1 MPLHAMSVEGRESAT
16 VMLDRKSGSR
26 ASVAQGTR
34 VGLIM
39 PGGGARG
46 AYQVG
51 VLKAIAESLPRRA
64 PNPFAVISGTSAGAI
79 NSVVLASQARIFRHA
94 VCDLERVWGHFRCH
108 HVFRCDSWTMLRS
121 SLHWT
126 AAIMLGGLGGA
137 NPRSLL
143 DNSPLRELL
152 GRAVNLRAIRESINR
167 GYLDAVAITAA
178 GYDSARSVSFFQ
190 GGAMHAAWERVRRLG
205 RPTVITL
212 DHLMASIAVP
222 LVFPPVM
229 IEREFFGD
237 GAMRQATP
245 LAPAVHLGADR
256 LLVIGVR
263 DEEPNPLPGP
273 DMESPYPTMGRIAGY
288 MLDALFMDGLSQ
300 DLERLTRINLIL
312 DHLSVRSLDT
322 GAATLRHIDALIILP
337 SRDIREVAL
346 RFCHEM
352 PRPVRML
359 MNGLG
364 VLNYGGRQFLSYL
377 LFEQGYTRELIRLG
391 YEDGLARR
399 DEIRSFLAGEPVTAP
414 AGIIGWKDLS
424 EHYSQRLPALKI
436 PEAGIGS

>member
-1 MPLHAMSVEGRESAT
+1 
-16 VMLDRKSGSR
+16 MLDRKSGSR
-26 ASVAQGTR
+26 ASAAPGR
-34 VGLIM
+34 RIGLIM

-51 VLKAIAESLPRRA
+51 VLKAIAEILPRRA

-79 NSVVLASQARIFRHA
+79 NSAVLASQARIFHHA

-152 GRAVNLRAIRESINR
+152 GRAVNLHAIQENIEH
-167 GYLDAVAITAA
+167 GYLDAVAVTAA

-190 GGAMHAAWERVRRLG
+190 GGGTHEAWERVRRTG
-205 RPTVITL
+205 RPTAITL

-222 LVFPPVM
+222 LIFPPVM
-229 IEREFFGD
+229 IEHEYYGD

-263 DEEPNPLPGP
+263 DEEPNLLPGP
-273 DMESPYPTMGRIAGY
+273 GMEGPYPTMGRIAGY
-288 MLDALFMDGLSQ
+288 MLDALFMDGLSK
-300 DLERLTRINLIL
+300 DLERLTRLNLIL
-312 DHLSVRSLDT
+312 DHLAVPKLEA
-322 GAATLRHIDALIILP
+322 GATTVRHIDALIMLP
-337 SRDIREVAL
+337 SQDIREIAL

-352 PRPVRML
+352 PRPVRLL

-414 AGIIGWKDLS
+414 AGIVGWKDLS

-436 PEAGIGS
+436 PEVGIGP